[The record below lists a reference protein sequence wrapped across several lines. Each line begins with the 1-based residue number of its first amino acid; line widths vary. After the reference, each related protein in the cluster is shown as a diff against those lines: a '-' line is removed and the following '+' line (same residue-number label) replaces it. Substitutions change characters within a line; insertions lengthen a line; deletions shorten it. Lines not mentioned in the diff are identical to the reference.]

1 MKSREC
7 YDILVGN
14 YCFHNSIREHW
25 GGGLSVEMAINESKW
40 DKVSSWNR
48 IVRKYRGDDE

>member
-7 YDILVGN
+7 YDILVEN
-14 YCFHNSIREHW
+14 YCFHNLIREHW
-25 GGGLSVEMAINESKW
+25 GGGLSVEMAINESKR
-40 DKVSSWNR
+40 DKVSTWNR